1 MSKEIKWTLVEVKA
15 STLKR
20 NPNNPKKRDEKGFNR
35 LKKSLEKYGRV
46 FDGII
51 NTDNS
56 IIDGHSRLETAKP
69 DQILHVF
76 KPSRKLTV
84 KEYKEMNA
92 IYDMAKAGT
101 VDEQILED
109 QFSDEFFEEWK
120 IGDPMHSKNTSFS
133 LPSGDKTTAST
144 ITFTLNAKQTSLLK
158 NAIELSKNDVG
169 FKVFDAE
176 QDNTNK
182 NGNALIYIVSQWERQ
197 KI

>member
-69 DQILHVF
+69 DQVLHVF

-92 IYDMAKAGT
+92 IFDMAKAGNI
-101 VDEQILED
+101 DEQILED
-109 QFSDEFFEEWK
+109 QFTDDFFNEWELTENHKALKRNIKQPDFTTLYLLNIECENEQQLSEMYEE
-120 IGDPMHSKNTSFS
+120 
-133 LPSGDKTTAST
+133 
-144 ITFTLNAKQTSLLK
+144 LNQR
-158 NAIELSKNDVG
+158 G
-169 FKVFDAE
+169 FK
-176 QDNTNK
+176 T
-182 NGNALIYIVSQWERQ
+182 
-197 KI
+197 KIIQ